1 MATTLMPDGTPSD
14 GCTAWPDGDWE
25 DCCRDH
31 DVAYRSGHRGFAQR
45 RRADLHLLTCVRKKG
60 YPGLAVLMFLGVRGF
75 GWLPF
80 HQNYRRWVG
89 AKAQQLA
96 RTEQAKQGAALGVFL
111 LVMALATL
119 AGAGEWTATLRR
131 VVDGD
136 TLAVTV
142 DVWLDQRLDTL
153 VRLRGIDTPEKRG
166 KCEAERAAAVRA
178 TMRLTELVT
187 GSRLVLSDVGTDKYG
202 GRHLARVR
210 VGDLDLAA
218 TLIREGH
225 ARPYDGGTKTG
236 WCGGGS

>member
-1 MATTLMPDGTPSD
+1 MK
-14 GCTAWPDGDWE
+14 AW
-25 DCCRDH
+25 
-31 DVAYRSGHRGFAQR
+31 
-45 RRADLHLLTCVRKKG
+45 
-60 YPGLAVLMFLGVRGF
+60 VL
-75 GWLPF
+75 
-80 HQNYRRWVG
+80 VG
-89 AKAQQLA
+89 ML
-96 RTEQAKQGAALGVFL
+96 
-111 LVMALATL
+111 ALATP

-187 GSRLVLSDVGTDKYG
+187 GARLVLRDVGADKYG
-202 GRHLARVR
+202 GRHVASVR
-210 VGDLDLAA
+210 VNDVDVAE

-225 ARPYDGGTKTG
+225 ARPYDGGTKSS